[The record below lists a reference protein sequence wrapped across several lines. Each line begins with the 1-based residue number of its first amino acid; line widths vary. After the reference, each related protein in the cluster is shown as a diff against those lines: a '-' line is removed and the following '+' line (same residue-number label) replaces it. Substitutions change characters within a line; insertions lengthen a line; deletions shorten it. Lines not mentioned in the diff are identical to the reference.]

1 MMKLK
6 WYGHACFQIK
16 GENGVTIVTDP
27 YTPETAGYDP
37 VPDPADVVVISSGN
51 DSFHCRGDLIAG
63 NPTIINALDLAQ
75 NGGVRQEKG
84 ITFRAVQSM
93 EALDH
98 RYHDPD
104 ANGMYRFEV
113 DGIHVGHMG
122 DVGNPLSDEQMD
134 FFAGL
139 DVLLALAGDHPT
151 IALPD
156 LKAVIDR
163 VQPRLVVPMHFR
175 TLRWKPR
182 NTLWIESFLSLFEDG
197 DVDFAFD
204 TKVTLTKEALPPS
217 TRVLV
222 LAHEC

>member
-1 MMKLK
+1 MKLK
-6 WYGHACFQIK
+6 WYGHACFRIQ
-16 GENGVTIVTDP
+16 GDNGVTIVTDP

-37 VPDPADVVVISSGN
+37 IADPADLVVISSGN
-51 DSFHCRGDLIAG
+51 DSFHCRGDLIPG
-63 NPTIINALDLAQ
+63 HPLVINALELAQ
-75 NGGVRQEKG
+75 TGGARTEKG
-84 ITFRAVQSM
+84 VPIRAVWSM

-151 IALPD
+151 IALSD

-182 NTLWIESFLSLFEDG
+182 NTLWIESFLSLFDDA
-197 DVDFAFD
+197 DVDFAFA
-204 TKVTLTKEALPPS
+204 TEVSLTQESLPDS